1 MVLLITVVL
10 ALLVVAFLI
19 WPPAEPGSSAADGG
33 IPGQAPAPSAMLG
46 ETDPS
51 PIRSAAPEET
61 SEPEPVGLTDAE
73 VTEFVPELPA
83 AAAGTTTGAAIEMP
97 DGQQR
102 RYLYSTPANSN
113 PEDPLP
119 VLLAMGGWNDPPE
132 NFLDYADFDASAA
145 GGEAVVVYPAGVAGA
160 WAGAPYSQTSEADD
174 ISFLRAIVAQL
185 ETTLPIDR
193 ERIYAV
199 GMSNGGGM
207 ALELACHAPDL
218 VAGVSAVSGAF
229 YEGIDEGCP
238 AAPVATQIIHGT
250 EDELLNYTGG
260 TLHDTPY
267 LGVEEVFRGV
277 AERNGC
283 APETAEATPL
293 GDNSDRL
300 VLGDCAADTQ
310 HIRVNGGFHDWY
322 LDPSTP
328 DETWEF
334 LSAQRVTGA

>member
-1 MVLLITVVL
+1 MTL
-10 ALLVVAFLI
+10 AAV
-19 WPPAEPGSSAADGG
+19 
-33 IPGQAPAPSAMLG
+33 AMLICAIVATAALRG
-46 ETDPS
+46 DDAGGTGPRHDAASTPAARVSPETTPDPTPS
-51 PIRSAAPEET
+51 ESAERTAPPT
-61 SEPEPVGLTDAE
+61 VGLSDAA
-73 VTEFVPELPA
+73 VAEFVPALHPA
-83 AAAGTTTGAAIEMP
+83 TPGATEMVTLTMP